1 MLQSCS
7 GAAVMGSVQQP
18 VWVKGTTLFQKGFST
33 NEFPQQIRLNSIKP
47 CKVSNIEGSLVSA
60 RPPSS
65 VSVPAPDA
73 GGN

>member
-1 MLQSCS
+1 MLETCG

-18 VWVKGTTLFQKGFST
+18 IWVKGTKLFQKGFST
-33 NEFPQQIRLNSIKP
+33 NQYLQQIRLNSIKP